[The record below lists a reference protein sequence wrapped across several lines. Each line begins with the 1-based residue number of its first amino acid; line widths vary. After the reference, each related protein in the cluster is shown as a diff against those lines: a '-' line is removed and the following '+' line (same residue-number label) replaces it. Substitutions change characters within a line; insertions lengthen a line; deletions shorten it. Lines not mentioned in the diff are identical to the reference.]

1 MGNIMISSAEIRRL
15 PYQDLLLTSVR
26 EARHY
31 DQTLQSI
38 LNSVIRTLNIPSLRK
53 LSDTYI
59 ASASLTFLEM
69 SQDLTNIPPSLLGYE
84 TRQSSTKGI
93 YLRCLPGGF
102 LYKDSLATSNIGQS
116 QLKSFCRIMKLD
128 DSSLLSRL
136 FSPRVSMR
144 ICMEFDSS
152 PNGIISRQQSED
164 MWNTFETWAT
174 EIARDDEPLSSI
186 WDANIDAIIFD
197 VLRTIGEVDAS
208 PGEGLCG
215 AIESNEFCNLDVFLN
230 LTRFR
235 EIMDLRA
242 HRPEPP
248 AYTAVAVLKSLGWI
262 TSQVASA
269 NTIETVY
276 HVLQRLFDAIGDS
289 ILINDQIRYLNA
301 MCLLI
306 ASRSDAVTRSQLLLR
321 RLLFGSSIL
330 ISQPALTNRARSIFH
345 WASEHYERSPERET
359 RYMECLVRVSRAS
372 YNLSISPKSSVRS
385 VGSEAFRW
393 IEQLAMQLHLST
405 LGQQTVEALTLWPT
419 TPGGGLE
426 AAIPIHQSDIL
437 MKVLAKEGFTT
448 SKFQITR
455 RLQAAV
461 GSGYDLT
468 RFLTR
473 DFWLLKSCIPEDGN
487 IDEHDSEAFLD
498 LLFRG
503 GGRVMSNAKLHLSS
517 HSIGHRHQRA
527 CRSSNNKFVMVAPN
541 QTILLCLI
549 DCLYGEDVRQIHLAY
564 ETLRRLLPPIK
575 DEIWASWK
583 TAPQEA
589 SIIRHPRLRHN
600 IEVDKP
606 DFSVLQTSLISEAWI
621 FQNWIASVTQFFCNV
636 LIELTTDDMFYS
648 HFHPILAENTEFAT
662 QLFPV
667 LVHETLRRATVH
679 ERKLD
684 TPMRRT
690 ISAFFNAILAEKSAS
705 VQTVRT
711 IIDTFLHL
719 RNFEPHDTSNPLAD
733 PLAYEQWLDL
743 DPLLLSQ
750 GAANCGSF
758 TTALLILELRSG
770 SGATADPRVEHIMYH
785 IYGHIEEPD
794 GFYGIPS
801 PNAED
806 FLMRRIQHEKQWTKA
821 LNFHGAQ
828 FEARPVYS
836 MNPPDSSSIVQ
847 AFHCFGLDSVAD
859 VLRSAGPSSPE
870 VTALDLDL
878 SWRTENWDLP
888 VHEGD
893 AIDDASLY
901 LALKSIHCE
910 RDLQASHSSVRRM
923 TRREFRHLRALK
935 DEDYAKIESSVRRL
949 LCLREVNNWIDGT
962 AHTLKSSGQKMIF
975 HKLPSVMRY
984 AHSPILMDSN

>member
-26 EARHY
+26 EVRLY
-31 DQTLQSI
+31 DQTLQSV
-38 LNSVIRTLNIPSLRK
+38 LASVVRTLCIPSLRK

-84 TRQSSTKGI
+84 TRQSSARGI

-102 LYKDSLATSNIGQS
+102 LYQASPATSNIGHS
-116 QLKSFCRIMKLD
+116 QLKSFCRIMQLEAGN
-128 DSSLLSRL
+128 LLPQL
-136 FSPRVSMR
+136 FPSRVSMR

-152 PNGIISRQQSED
+152 PSGIISRQHSED

-174 EIARDDEPLSSI
+174 EVAKDDEPLSSI
-186 WDANIDAIIFD
+186 WDSNIDAIIFD
-197 VLRTIGEVDAS
+197 ILRTIGEVDAS

-215 AIESNEFCNLDVFLN
+215 AIESSDFCNLDVFLN

-235 EIMDLRA
+235 ETIDLRA

-248 AYTAVAVLKSLGWI
+248 AYTASAVLKSLEWI

-289 ILINDQIRYLNA
+289 ILINDQIRYLDA

-306 ASRSDAVTRSQLLLR
+306 ASSSDAVRRSQLLLR

-330 ISQPALTNRARSIFH
+330 ISQPSLTNRARSIFH

-372 YNLSISPKSSVRS
+372 YGLSISPKSSVRS

-393 IEQLAMQLHLST
+393 IEQLALNLHSSAT

-426 AAIPIHQSDIL
+426 AAMPIRQSDIL
-437 MKVLAKEGFTT
+437 MKILGQEGLAA
-448 SKFQITR
+448 SKFQTTR
-455 RLQAAV
+455 RLHAAL
-461 GSGYDLT
+461 GNGYDLT

-473 DFWLLKSCIPEDGN
+473 DFWHLKSSIPEDGN
-487 IDEHDSEAFLD
+487 VDEHDSRAFLD

-503 GGRVMSNAKLHLSS
+503 GGRVMSNTKLHLSS
-517 HSIGHRHQRA
+517 HSIGYRHQKA
-527 CRSSNNKFVMVAPN
+527 CRSSNNKFVMVAPD
-541 QTILLCLI
+541 QTILLSLI

-564 ETLRRLLPPIK
+564 EALRRLLPPIK
-575 DEIWASWK
+575 DEIWTSWK

-589 SIIRHPRLRHN
+589 SIIRHPRLRHDVK
-600 IEVDKP
+600 VDTP
-606 DFSVLQTSLISEAWI
+606 DFSILKTSLISEASL
-621 FQNWIASVTQFFCNV
+621 FQSWIASVTQFFCNV
-636 LIELTTDDMFYS
+636 LIGLAPDDTFYS
-648 HFHPILAENTEFAT
+648 HFHPILAENSEIAV

-667 LVHETLRRATVH
+667 LVHETLRRVAVG
-679 ERKLD
+679 EKKLGSS
-684 TPMRRT
+684 MRET
-690 ISAFFNAILAEKSAS
+690 ISAFFNSILAERSTS
-705 VQTVRT
+705 VQTIRS

-719 RNFEPHDTSNPLAD
+719 RHFEPHETSNLLAD

-770 SGATADPRVEHIMYH
+770 SGAIADPRVEQIMYD

-801 PNAED
+801 HNAED
-806 FLMRRIQHEKQWTKA
+806 FLMRKIQHEKQWAKA
-821 LNFHGAQ
+821 LSFHGAQ

-836 MNPPDSSSIVQ
+836 VNPPDSSSIVQ
-847 AFHCFGLDSVAD
+847 AFHCFGLDHVAD

-870 VTALDLDL
+870 VATLDLDL
-878 SWRTENWDLP
+878 GWRTENWDLP
-888 VHEGD
+888 VHEHD

-910 RDLQASHSSVRRM
+910 RDPRASHSLVRRM

-935 DEDYAKIESSVRRL
+935 DEDHTKIESSVRRL
-949 LCLREVNNWIDGT
+949 LCLREANNWVDGT
-962 AHTLKSSGQKMIF
+962 AQTLASSRHEMSF
-975 HKLPSVMRY
+975 HKLPSMR
-984 AHSPILMDSN
+984 